1 MNAGSP
7 APQTAMILAAGLGT
21 RLRPM
26 TDRMP
31 KALVPF
37 EGVPMIQ
44 RLMLRLRDAGFTRVI
59 INVHHFAD
67 MLEEFVRSHGGFG
80 MEVTFSDERDLLRDT
95 GGGIRHAWLSGLLG
109 DGPVL
114 IHNVDIITSGID
126 LNAFYAHAVADSPVA
141 ATLLVSDRTSSRYLL
156 AGSDSLLRG
165 WIYPAKGLFKGTGPD
180 ASVPTGHPVPLD
192 PHSIPGL
199 TPSAFSGIHIITPEA
214 MRLMSDWPEKFSII
228 DFYLH
233 IAAGHPVRCTD
244 APAGAVITDIGKLSR
259 LSLP

>member
-1 MNAGSP
+1 
-7 APQTAMILAAGLGT
+7 MILAAGLGT
-21 RLRPM
+21 RLRPL
-26 TDRMP
+26 TDTMP
-31 KALVPF
+31 KALVPYN
-37 EGVPMIQ
+37 GVPMIES
-44 RLMLRLRDAGFTRVI
+44 LILRLKAAGFSRLV

-67 MLEEFVRSHGGFG
+67 MLEDFVRSRDCFG
-80 MEVTFSDERDLLRDT
+80 MDIAFSDERDLLRDT

-114 IHNVDIITSGID
+114 IHNVDIITS
-126 LNAFYAHAVADSPVA
+126 ADSPAA

-156 AGSDSLLRG
+156 AGSDGLLRG
-165 WIYPAKGLFKGTGPD
+165 WIYSAKGMLKGIGPD
-180 ASVPTGHPVPLD
+180 ASVPTGHPATLD

>member
-1 MNAGSP
+1 MTTYRPG
-7 APQTAMILAAGLGT
+7 TAMILAAGLGT
-21 RLRPM
+21 RLRPL
-26 TDRMP
+26 TDTMP
-31 KALVPF
+31 KALVPYN
-37 EGVPMIQ
+37 GVPMIE
-44 RLMLRLRDAGFTRVI
+44 RLILRLKAAGFSRLV

-67 MLEEFVRSHGGFG
+67 MLEDFVRSMDCFG
-80 MEVTFSDERDLLRDT
+80 LDIAFSDERDLLRDT

-126 LNAFYAHAVADSPVA
+126 LNAFYAHAAADSPAA

-156 AGSDSLLRG
+156 AGSDGLLRG
-165 WIYPAKGLFKGTGPD
+165 WIYPAKGMFKGIGPD
-180 ASVPTGHPVPLD
+180 ASVPTGHPAPLD
-192 PHSIPGL
+192 PHSIPEL

-214 MRLMSDWPEKFSII
+214 MRLMSDWPKKFSII

>member
-1 MNAGSP
+1 M
-7 APQTAMILAAGLGT
+7 
-21 RLRPM
+21 
-26 TDRMP
+26 
-31 KALVPF
+31 
-37 EGVPMIQ
+37 
-44 RLMLRLRDAGFTRVI
+44 
-59 INVHHFAD
+59 
-67 MLEEFVRSHGGFG
+67 
-80 MEVTFSDERDLLRDT
+80 
-95 GGGIRHAWLSGLLG
+95 
-109 DGPVL
+109 
-114 IHNVDIITSGID
+114 DIITSGID
-126 LNAFYAHAVADSPVA
+126 LNAFYAHAADSPAA

-156 AGSDSLLRG
+156 AGSDGLLRG
-165 WIYPAKGLFKGTGPD
+165 WVYPAKGMFKGIGPE

-214 MRLMSDWPEKFSII
+214 MGLMNDWPEKFSII